1 MLLARVQAQ
10 GKNKNVIRNTGSKL
24 MNILLHLVMKT
35 LLKRQINLESM
46 FRRRTH
52 LEIVFIKTSPI
63 LITLN
68 RKHCLPIK
76 PLNSENC
83 LCSKYVFCRECYIY
97 VLGILAKRNFKVYES
112 K

>member
-10 GKNKNVIRNTGSKL
+10 GKNKNVIRSTGSKL
-24 MNILLHLVMKT
+24 MNILFHLVMKT

-46 FRRRTH
+46 FRQRTH

-68 RKHCLPIK
+68 RKHRLQHRM
-76 PLNSENC
+76 
-83 LCSKYVFCRECYIY
+83 YFA
-97 VLGILAKRNFKVYES
+97 GIQLIQLRLSFQNLKL
-112 K
+112 

>member
-10 GKNKNVIRNTGSKL
+10 GKNKNVIYTWL
-24 MNILLHLVMKT
+24 LLHLVMKT

-68 RKHCLPIK
+68 RKHCLQHRM
-76 PLNSENC
+76 N
-83 LCSKYVFCRECYIY
+83 FA
-97 VLGILAKRNFKVYES
+97 GIQLIQLRLSFQNLKL
-112 K
+112 

>member
-24 MNILLHLVMKT
+24 MSILLHLVMKT

-68 RKHCLPIK
+68 RKHCLQHRM
-76 PLNSENC
+76 N
-83 LCSKYVFCRECYIY
+83 FA
-97 VLGILAKRNFKVYES
+97 GIQLIQLRLSFQNLKL
-112 K
+112 